1 MSIKLIQ
8 GGRSQPTADPL
19 AVLPATADLSLAQ
32 PAHVQSTPAHA
43 STNPPPAAA
52 AKPLLTA
59 RAVELRHA
67 VSKNTPLL
75 ASVPHVV
82 SPVTRADIDYLQMA
96 ATSAD
101 EARLARTHTDQLL
114 HDYLSASLDTSRPA
128 VPALEVQLWASIAFE
143 FDHLQAQATAL
154 TGLQSVNRSKLDHLQ
169 SQVIEGPPAPTL
181 AAHVQQAIALDQ
193 KLDIKRNEVEL
204 AIACRDAV
212 LEERLTK
219 LGLLSPSSLPSSSPS

>member
-1 MSIKLIQ
+1 MSIKPIQ
-8 GGRSQPTADPL
+8 GGRSRPTSDPS
-19 AVLPATADLSLAQ
+19 AVLHATADLSQAQ
-32 PAHVQSTPAHA
+32 SALVQPTPAQT
-43 STNPPPAAA
+43 STNPSAAAA

-59 RAVELRHA
+59 REIELRHA

-75 ASVPHVV
+75 ASVPHLV

-101 EARLARTHTDQLL
+101 EARRARTHTDQLL
-114 HDYLSASLDTSRPA
+114 DDYLSASLDTSRPA

-154 TGLQSVNRSKLDHLQ
+154 TAMQSVNRSKLDY
-169 SQVIEGPPAPTL
+169 SQRQMVEGPPAPAL
-181 AAHVQQAIALDQ
+181 AAHVQQAMALDQ
-193 KLDIKRNEVEL
+193 KLDTKRNEIEL
-204 AIACRDAV
+204 AIACRDAL

-219 LGLLSPSSLPSSSPS
+219 LGLMSSS